1 LYAGSEILTLVC
13 GSVENVEKTY
23 VTKREDVEREWYVVD
38 ASGQTLGRLAT
49 LVARVLRGKHKPI
62 YSPSVDTGD
71 YVIVVN
77 AERIHVTGRK
87 LDKKMYYRY
96 SGYPGGLKEITL
108 RNLLQK
114 HPTRVIEHAVRGML
128 PKNRLGRRMFR
139 KLKVYA
145 GPDHPH
151 AAQRPK
157 PLGSR

>member
-1 LYAGSEILTLVC
+1 M
-13 GSVENVEKTY
+13 EKTY

-49 LVARVLRGKHKPI
+49 RVARVLRGKHKPI
-62 YSPSVDTGD
+62 YSPSVDAGD

-87 LDKKMYYRY
+87 LDQKIYYRHT
-96 SGYPGGLKEITL
+96 GYPGGLKEITL

-128 PKNRLGRRMFR
+128 PKNRLGRRMFK

-151 AAQRPK
+151 AAQQPK

>member
-1 LYAGSEILTLVC
+1 M
-13 GSVENVEKTY
+13 EKTY

-49 LVARVLRGKHKPI
+49 RVARVLRGKHKPV

-71 YVIVVN
+71 YVVVVN

-87 LDKKMYYRY
+87 LDQKIYYRH

-128 PKNRLGRRMFR
+128 PKNRLGRRMFK

-151 AAQRPK
+151 AAQQPK